1 MTTINP
7 TGKMMFKLAIQILDQ
22 ILHQF
27 TRFYLRSEIYLE
39 PSQTSMIELLSKIIN
54 IFQPLT
60 IFLKAP
66 SQMFDWVLNAQLN
79 DLLKYVNQKN
89 IWVFFFHFS
98 FNASRKKK
106 NSRHLLVQSQQ
117 RKHQNNVKNLLKVNN
132 KDINGQLLCKS
143 TDWFPYDRDL
153 RHVRIKSY

>member
-89 IWVFFFHFS
+89 IWVFVFHFS
-98 FNASRKKK
+98 FNASKKK
-106 NSRHLLVQSQQ
+106 KTAGIYLF
-117 RKHQNNVKNLLKVNN
+117 KVNN
-132 KDINGQLLCKS
+132 GNTKIMCKIYS
-143 TDWFPYDRDL
+143 KLT
-153 RHVRIKSY
+153 IKTSMANCSANQQTGFHMIGTSVM